1 MIMEDSSHPSHR
13 RRHLNGIDLED
24 TFRSSSQESLQ
35 KTGSDACV
43 IAKSLVDEVHF
54 TTAELEICLGLLIGL
69 SAKEIA
75 KYRDCSNRTVE
86 NHIANIKGKINSN
99 QISPL
104 MLANIFD
111 MTYPSTTLK
120 RSN

>member
-1 MIMEDSSHPSHR
+1 MEDSSHPSHR
-13 RRHLNGIDLED
+13 RRHLHGIDLEA
-24 TFRSSSQESLQ
+24 TFQSNSQEILQ
-35 KTGSDACV
+35 KTGCKACL

-54 TTAELEICLGLLIGL
+54 TTAELEICFGLLIGL

-86 NHIANIKGKINSN
+86 NHIANIKGKLNIN

-111 MTYPSTTLK
+111 MAYPSTTPK
-120 RSN
+120 HSN